1 MALKAVPLFGRAV
14 QDVVKFDSRLK
25 TFQFLPHDYI
35 FFCFVGEKQSKVDRF
50 FAWHVGDLVED
61 LIERSDSASRCDSNN
76 PLDLLR
82 ESPWISSCNTYDGLS
97 SWEVVEI
104 AERSLEVNAIPYVQ
118 SFEVWGEFASIGKL
132 DIHIWPVDFNE
143 NVEDI
148 LRKGRGYFLGKRT
161 DGSVLSDDLF
171 SLRSIVGLY
180 SFNKAKVLPNAKFKG
195 FVLEFELIEVAVIV
209 ERTLADYLS
218 GS

>member
-1 MALKAVPLFGRAV
+1 M
-14 QDVVKFDSRLK
+14 
-25 TFQFLPHDYI
+25 
-35 FFCFVGEKQSKVDRF
+35 
-50 FAWHVGDLVED
+50 
-61 LIERSDSASRCDSNN
+61 
-76 PLDLLR
+76 
-82 ESPWISSCNTYDGLS
+82 
-97 SWEVVEI
+97 
-104 AERSLEVNAIPYVQ
+104 
-118 SFEVWGEFASIGKL
+118 
-132 DIHIWPVDFNE
+132 
-143 NVEDI
+143 
-148 LRKGRGYFLGKRT
+148 GKRT